1 MQFFAQLKVFN
12 YLIVKDVFATREQN
26 MAHNTGEWCITANV
40 TLFNISGFNDCNIN
54 VNISMK

>member
-1 MQFFAQLKVFN
+1 MQFFAQPKVFN

-40 TLFNISGFNDCNIN
+40 TLFNISGFNDCN
-54 VNISMK
+54 MKCKY